1 MGTAGCSQAHL
12 ASTARLARERALLGG
27 FCRRHGRPPAR
38 RIRWSVKEI
47 FAGDRTKR
55 IPGLGSQTMGG
66 LSPSTAPRLMQLD
79 PRSPVAV
86 PGLLSWKIK
95 LSHSWVPEW
104 IGVSGRAKQAQLAA
118 QIQMPSS
125 RQLGVSVAMQ
135 SDKCRTGFGHQ
146 HRWRRSPDA
155 PPSSLPKLKP
165 AQRAPDSPPDGLD
178 QNAMLCVLVARLG
191 RRATC
196 ADA

>member
-38 RIRWSVKEI
+38 RIRWSAKEI
-47 FAGDRTKR
+47 FAEDRTKR

-86 PGLLSWKIK
+86 QGRLSWKIK

-104 IGVSGRAKQAQLAA
+104 IGVSGRANQAQLAV
-118 QIQMPSS
+118 QIQMPRN
-125 RQLGVSVAMQ
+125 RQWACL
-135 SDKCRTGFGHQ
+135 
-146 HRWRRSPDA
+146 WRCSQTNAGRVLAISIAGADH
-155 PPSSLPKLKP
+155 LTRR
-165 AQRAPDSPPDGLD
+165 RAPS
-178 QNAMLCVLVARLG
+178 QNSNRHSVHRT
-191 RRATC
+191 RRRTA
-196 ADA
+196 